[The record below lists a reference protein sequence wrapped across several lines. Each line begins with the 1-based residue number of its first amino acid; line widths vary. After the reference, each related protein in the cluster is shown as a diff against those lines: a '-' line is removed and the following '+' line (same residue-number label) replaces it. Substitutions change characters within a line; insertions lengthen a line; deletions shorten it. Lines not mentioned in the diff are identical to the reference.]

1 MQLHSA
7 ATSSSNLTGNAD
19 DFQQLPVVQAPGS
32 PGAVTRSAR
41 RFFAALH
48 RAARDTYLLT
58 SFASSRARDPL
69 SASALASATISNALL
84 RGPWVRASERAS
96 MLAVETE
103 QSRRLRSEAKMFL
116 T

>member
-48 RAARDTYLLT
+48 RAARDTYLLYLLT
-58 SFASSRARDPL
+58 GLSQTIVLAEYPLSTLLFSELLAHAHSRTPWRPPRCRSRHTASS
-69 SASALASATISNALL
+69 
-84 RGPWVRASERAS
+84 
-96 MLAVETE
+96 
-103 QSRRLRSEAKMFL
+103 
-116 T
+116 

>member
-48 RAARDTYLLT
+48 RAARGLGYLLT
-58 SFASSRARDPL
+58 YCRVARSTLFPAFPPL
-69 SASALASATISNALL
+69 
-84 RGPWVRASERAS
+84 
-96 MLAVETE
+96 
-103 QSRRLRSEAKMFL
+103 RLRVAL
-116 T
+116 DVGRR